1 MKTQLLKTA
10 LLSTLISVGVSMKS
24 QTWAPIFTPGTAT
37 TGTTTLSSSSL
48 DDFSFFDDNKGIVSL
63 GYGFYLTTD
72 GGATWSPEK
81 DVAPY
86 PQFRGV
92 HYSSAQNI
100 FLGGGPSVFK
110 STNNGATFTVQAT
123 TSPALTINEIKVVGT
138 LGIAVDLYCKA
149 AYSNDGGNTW
159 SVISNTLLCGNL
171 STMSIIDIID
181 NNTAIIA
188 GSNGNI
194 FKTVNGG
201 AAWSNVITPTV
212 AVSSSNIISVDF
224 ISSTV
229 GFINKAGTIFKT
241 SDGGS
246 TWTDIT
252 NGFVSSIPSFTLLHS
267 LNGGICAL
275 DANTIYVGGK
285 GYIYKSTNSG
295 TSFSIDYTNTVC
307 STCDFLDIEKS
318 GNSLF
323 ASVSN
328 GGSQPK
334 VYKRDVNAVGLNEFN
349 SAFNFSLYPNPANQS
364 IQIQGVDFNEG
375 VRVKISSIEGKI
387 IKDEI
392 INQQNINISELNFGM
407 YFIELTDSKGKTG
420 VTKFIKE

>member
-1 MKTQLLKTA
+1 MKKQLLKISALTL
-10 LLSTLISVGVSMKS
+10 LLSFSKVNNA
-24 QTWAPIFTPGTAT
+24 QTWAPIFTPGSAT

-86 PQFRGV
+86 PEFRGV
-92 HYSSAQNI
+92 HYSSAQNV

-110 STNNGATFTVQAT
+110 STNNGATFTIQAT
-123 TSPALTINEIKVVGT
+123 TSPVLTINDIKVVGS
-138 LGIAVDLYCKA
+138 LGIAVDEYCKA

-171 STMSIIDIID
+171 SRLKSIDIID
-181 NNTAIIA
+181 ANNAIIA
-188 GSNGNI
+188 GNNGFM

-201 AAWSNVITPTV
+201 AAWSYVITPTV
-212 AVSSSNIISVDF
+212 SASSSHIIGVDF
-224 ISSTV
+224 ISPTEGV
-229 GFINKAGTIFKT
+229 INKSGKIFKT

-252 NGFVSSIPSFTLLHS
+252 NGFISSIPNFTLLHS
-267 LNGGICAL
+267 LSGGVCAI

-285 GYIYKSTNSG
+285 GYIYKSTNGG
-295 TSFSIDYTNTVC
+295 TSFSIDYTNTAC
-307 STCDFLDIEKS
+307 STCDILNIEKA

-328 GGSQPK
+328 GGTQPK
-334 VYKRDVNAVGLNEFN
+334 VYKKSVNAVGLSELENKL
-349 SAFNFSLYPNPANQS
+349 NFTLYPNPANQS
-364 IQIQGVDFNEG
+364 IKIQGIDLNNE
-375 VRVKISSIEGKI
+375 VHIKI
-387 IKDEI
+387 ISIDGKTMKDEI
-392 INQQNINISELNFGM
+392 ATQSTINVSDLNSGM
-407 YFIELTDSKGKTG
+407 YFLELIDNKGKTG